1 MPDDNEKVEDFISLW
16 RKKMENEGDKPSAIR
31 DTLERIQEVEKEN
44 QLLRSKI
51 QDNIDLISRTEQ
63 VIKNT
68 LDENERL
75 KAQLAQGG
83 SGGGISVSD
92 LQQKNKALNNTIL
105 DLEKKL
111 ANKEVELRARNNEKL
126 DLEAKLEAASKMVVS
141 PPVIDTATPNAV
153 LEELKSDLTKKQTQI
168 DELQSKI
175 NQLTKENEGLNQQLI
190 EVEKSKSL
198 PIDYVV
204 PVEQP
209 KPSVLKPQ
217 TTQPSTETLER
228 LCQDLQQDLNKYKR
242 NIDYLTKEKDDL
254 KKAFEAGGFQ
264 LEPEE
269 LKELKRENETLK
281 NDLFQLQESLKMKQQ
296 ESPQTSVQINS
307 LQQQIK
313 EKDLLIAEL
322 KSTQQPQLTIPKG
335 PMSGLVEDLQNKINK
350 LKSTIEEKNKII
362 EELQAS

>member
-1 MPDDNEKVEDFISLW
+1 MPEDNEKVEDFISLW

-44 QLLRSKI
+44 QLLRNKI
-51 QDNIDLISRTEQ
+51 QDNIELISKTEQ
-63 VIKNT
+63 IIKST
-68 LDENERL
+68 MQENERL
-75 KAQLAQGG
+75 KAQLTQGS
-83 SGGGISVSD
+83 SGGGTSVSE
-92 LQQKNKALNNTIL
+92 LQQKNIALNDTIL

-111 ANKEVELRARNNEKL
+111 AVKEVELRARNNEKIE
-126 DLEAKLEAASKMVVS
+126 LEAKLEVASKKVVS
-141 PPVIDTATPNAV
+141 PPAIDSTATGAV
-153 LEELKSDLTKKQTQI
+153 INELKSDLTNKKTQI
-168 DELQSKI
+168 ADLQNKL
-175 NQLTKENEGLNQQLI
+175 NQLTEENEGLNQQLI

-209 KPSVLKPQ
+209 KTEVIKPQ

-228 LCQDLQQDLNKYKR
+228 LCQDLQTDLNKYKR
-242 NIDYLTKEKDDL
+242 SIERLSKEKDDL
-254 KKAFEAGGFQ
+254 KKALEDGGFQ

-269 LKELKRENETLK
+269 LKQLKRENETLK
-281 NDLFQLQESLKMKQQ
+281 NDLSQLQESLKMKQK
-296 ESPQTSVQINS
+296 ESPKISEKINN
-307 LQQQIK
+307 LQQQVK

-322 KSTQQPQLTIPKG
+322 KSTQQSQPVVPKG

>member
-1 MPDDNEKVEDFISLW
+1 MPEDNEKVEDFISLW

-44 QLLRSKI
+44 ELLRNKI
-51 QDNIDLISRTEQ
+51 KDNIELISKTEQ
-63 VIKNT
+63 IIKST
-68 LDENERL
+68 IEENERL
-75 KAQLAQGG
+75 KTQVSQGG
-83 SGGGISVSD
+83 IGGGIGISE
-92 LQQKNKALNNTIL
+92 LQQKNIALNDTIL

-111 ANKEVELRARNNEKL
+111 AIKEVELRARNNEKFE
-126 DLEAKLEAASKMVVS
+126 LEAKLEAASKSVVS
-141 PPVIDTATPNAV
+141 PPNIDSAATNAV
-153 LEELKSDLTKKQTQI
+153 INELKSDLAKKETQI
-168 DELQSKI
+168 SELQNKI
-175 NQLTKENEGLNQQLI
+175 NELTVENEGLNQQLV

-209 KPSVLKPQ
+209 KPTVIKPQ

-242 NIDYLTKEKDDL
+242 SVEKLTKEKDDL
-254 KKAFEAGGFQ
+254 KKTLENGGFQ

-269 LKELKRENETLK
+269 LKELKRENESLK
-281 NDLFQLQESLKMKQQ
+281 TDLSKLQESLKIKQQ
-296 ESPQTSVQINS
+296 ESPQINEKIS
-307 LQQQIK
+307 NLQQQIE

-322 KSTQQPQLTIPKG
+322 KATQQVQPVAPTG

-350 LKSTIEEKNKII
+350 LKIEIKEKDKII
-362 EELQAS
+362 EELQSS

>member
-1 MPDDNEKVEDFISLW
+1 MPEDNEKVEDFISLW

-44 QLLRSKI
+44 QLLRNKI
-51 QDNIDLISRTEQ
+51 QDNIDLISRTEK

-75 KAQLAQGG
+75 KAQLAQGDSSDG
-83 SGGGISVSD
+83 TSVSD

-126 DLEAKLEAASKMVVS
+126 DLEAKLEKASKIAVS
-141 PPVIDTATPNAV
+141 SPAIDSAATNAV
-153 LEELKSDLTKKQTQI
+153 LKELKSDLTKKQTQI
-168 DELQSKI
+168 DELQNKI
-175 NQLTKENEGLNQQLI
+175 NQLTIENEGLNQQLI

-204 PVEQP
+204 PVEQS

-217 TTQPSTETLER
+217 TTQSSTETLEI

-242 NIDYLTKEKDDL
+242 NIDQLTKEKDDL
-254 KKAFEAGGFQ
+254 KKALEAGGFQ

-281 NDLFQLQESLKMKQQ
+281 NDISQLQESLKMKQQ
-296 ESPQTSVQINS
+296 ESPQIRKQINS
-307 LQQQIK
+307 LQEQLK

-322 KSTQQPQLTIPKG
+322 KSSQQPQLPMPKG
-335 PMSGLVEDLQNKINK
+335 PMANLVEDLQNKINK
-350 LKSTIEEKNKII
+350 LKSTIDEKNKII
-362 EELQAS
+362 EELKAS